1 MYTSKMM
8 NKNFKV
14 KYGRLLVGFSG
25 LVARIG
31 FERVQL
37 LLGKALRSRS
47 QVKRF
52 MVKGVVVSF
61 YAY

>member
-1 MYTSKMM
+1 MYTSKDF

-31 FERVQL
+31 FQRVQL
-37 LLGKALRSRS
+37 LLGKALRSTK
-47 QVKRF
+47 QVIRF
-52 MVKGVVVSF
+52 MVKGVQVSF